1 MRNVPRVQ
9 AALSTTKEDVD
20 MPNLKDIRKRIG
32 SVKNTQKITRAMKM
46 VAAAKLRRAQE
57 RMEASRPYAVK
68 MGEVIESLASR
79 VDPESHPLLAT
90 RELREKSLVIV
101 VSSNR
106 GLCGG
111 FNSNLFRRIDRF
123 LKELV
128 TAGESVDVITV
139 GRKAAG
145 HYGRSDYPVVRG
157 YDDVIGA
164 IDYSRAK
171 KIAQDAMADY
181 LNGDYEAVYICYN
194 RFISAIAVE
203 QMVHPLLPFATDG
216 DGEAVDSFTS
226 ADYIYEPDVDTLL
239 GRLLPGHIEVQ
250 VLQALLES
258 DASEQSSRMTAMDNA
273 TNNAKDMIAS
283 LTLQYNRARQAYIT
297 KEIVEIVS
305 GSESLNS

>member
-1 MRNVPRVQ
+1 
-9 AALSTTKEDVD
+9 

-68 MGEVIESLASR
+68 MGEVIDSLASR
-79 VDPESHPLLAT
+79 VDPESHPLLAR
-90 RELREKSLVIV
+90 RELREKALVIV

-111 FNSNLFRRIDRF
+111 FNTNLFRRVDRF

-128 TAGESVDVITV
+128 TAGEKVDVVTV

-145 HYGRSDYPVVRG
+145 HYGRSVHPVVRS

-164 IDYSRAK
+164 IDYSQAK
-171 KIAQDAMADY
+171 RIAQEAMNEY
-181 LNGDYEAVYICYN
+181 LQGDYEAVYICYN
-194 RFISAIAVE
+194 RFVSAIAVE
-203 QMVHPLLPFATDG
+203 QMVHPLLPFATNDEQA
-216 DGEAVDSFTS
+216 DDVQAS

-258 DASEQSSRMTAMDNA
+258 EASEQASRMTAMDNA
-273 TNNAKDMIAS
+273 TNNATDMIAS

>member
-1 MRNVPRVQ
+1 
-9 AALSTTKEDVD
+9 

-79 VDPESHPLLAT
+79 VDSETHPLLAQ
-90 RELREKSLVIV
+90 RELRERALVIV

-111 FNSNLFRRIDRF
+111 FNTNLFRRVDRF
-123 LKELV
+123 LKELT
-128 TAGESVDVITV
+128 TAGEEVDVVTV
-139 GRKAAG
+139 GRKSAS
-145 HYGRSDYPVVRG
+145 HYGRSDYTIVES
-157 YDDVIGA
+157 YDEVIGA
-164 IDYSRAK
+164 IDYASAK
-171 KIAQDAMADY
+171 EIAQQAMNTY
-181 LNGDYEAVYICYN
+181 LNGDYQAVYICYN
-194 RFISAIAVE
+194 RFVSAIAVD
-203 QMVHPLLPFATDG
+203 QTIHTLLPFAVE
-216 DGEAVDSFTS
+216 GEAEDAFAS
-226 ADYIYEPDVDTLL
+226 AEYIYEPDVDTLL

-258 DASEQSSRMTAMDNA
+258 EASEQASRMTAMDNA
-273 TNNAKDMIAS
+273 TNNATDMIAS

-305 GSESLNS
+305 GAESLNS

>member
-1 MRNVPRVQ
+1 
-9 AALSTTKEDVD
+9 

-68 MGEVIESLASR
+68 MGEVIDSLASR
-79 VDPESHPLLAT
+79 VDPESHPLLAR
-90 RELREKSLVIV
+90 RELREKALVIV

-111 FNSNLFRRIDRF
+111 FNTNLFRRVDRF

-128 TAGESVDVITV
+128 TAGEQVDVVTV

-145 HYGRSDYPVVRG
+145 HYGRSSYPVVRS

-164 IDYSRAK
+164 IDYAQAK
-171 KIAQDAMADY
+171 RIAQEAMNEY
-181 LNGDYEAVYICYN
+181 LQGDYEAVYICYN
-194 RFISAIAVE
+194 RFVSAIAVE

-216 DGEAVDSFTS
+216 EEADAPAAS

-258 DASEQSSRMTAMDNA
+258 EASEQASRMTAMDNA
-273 TNNAKDMIAS
+273 TNNATDMIAS

>member
-1 MRNVPRVQ
+1 
-9 AALSTTKEDVD
+9 

-68 MGEVIESLASR
+68 MGEVIDSLASR
-79 VDPESHPLLAT
+79 VDPESHPLLAR
-90 RELREKSLVIV
+90 RELREKALVIV

-111 FNSNLFRRIDRF
+111 FNTNLFRRVDRF

-128 TAGESVDVITV
+128 TAGEQVDVVTV

-145 HYGRSDYPVVRG
+145 HYGRSSYPVVRS

-164 IDYSRAK
+164 IDYSQAK
-171 KIAQDAMADY
+171 RIAQEAMNEY
-181 LNGDYEAVYICYN
+181 LQGDYEAVYICYN
-194 RFISAIAVE
+194 RFVSAIAVE

-216 DGEAVDSFTS
+216 EEADAPAAS

-258 DASEQSSRMTAMDNA
+258 EASEQASRMTAMDNA
-273 TNNAKDMIAS
+273 TNNATDMIAS

>member
-1 MRNVPRVQ
+1 
-9 AALSTTKEDVD
+9 

-68 MGEVIESLASR
+68 MGEVIDSLASR
-79 VDPESHPLLAT
+79 VDPESHPLLAR
-90 RELREKSLVIV
+90 RELREKALVIV

-111 FNSNLFRRIDRF
+111 FNTNLFRRVDRF

-128 TAGESVDVITV
+128 TAGEKVDVVTV
-139 GRKAAG
+139 GRKAAS
-145 HYGRSDYPVVRG
+145 HFGRSGYPVMRS

-164 IDYSRAK
+164 IDYAQAK
-171 KIAQDAMADY
+171 RIAQEAMNEY
-181 LNGDYEAVYICYN
+181 LQGDYEAVYICYN
-194 RFISAIAVE
+194 RFVSAIAVE
-203 QMVHPLLPFATDG
+203 QTVHPLLPFATND
-216 DGEAVDSFTS
+216 EQAEEVQAS

-258 DASEQSSRMTAMDNA
+258 EASEQASRMTAMDNA
-273 TNNAKDMIAS
+273 TNNATDMIAS

>member
-1 MRNVPRVQ
+1 
-9 AALSTTKEDVD
+9 

-68 MGEVIESLASR
+68 MGEVIDSLASR
-79 VDPESHPLLAT
+79 VDPESHPLLAR
-90 RELREKSLVIV
+90 RELREKALVIV

-111 FNSNLFRRIDRF
+111 FNTNLFRRVDRF

-128 TAGESVDVITV
+128 TAGEQVDVVTV

-145 HYGRSDYPVVRG
+145 HYGRSSYPVVRS
-157 YDDVIGA
+157 YEDVIGA
-164 IDYSRAK
+164 IDYAQAK
-171 KIAQDAMADY
+171 RIAQEAMNEY
-181 LNGDYEAVYICYN
+181 LQGDYEAVYICYN
-194 RFISAIAVE
+194 RFVSAIAVE

-216 DGEAVDSFTS
+216 EEADAPAAS

-258 DASEQSSRMTAMDNA
+258 EASEQASRMTAMDNA
-273 TNNAKDMIAS
+273 TNNATDMIAS